1 MQSFD
6 RLVRMVQKGYER
18 MAGSGAPSFAV
29 QLPGAD
35 PAVFGRGDPAATV
48 VVNDRRGA
56 TALARMDAMAVC
68 EAYLAGALDVVGDIK
83 PLLALRS
90 MFADRHPLR
99 SVMRF
104 VRPLLVGQVAA
115 DRAWIAEHYDREPE
129 FYLLFLDSRHRCY
142 SQGVFAHDGEALE
155 DAITRK
161 LEFALES
168 IGAKPGDRVLD
179 VGGGW
184 GAFTQYAGQR
194 GIRVTSLTI
203 SRESEG
209 FISALIH
216 GEQLPC
222 EVRREHL
229 WEHQPAERYDAIVN
243 LGVTEHLP
251 DYGQTLQH
259 YARLL
264 KPGGRICLDAS
275 ATRQKYDVS
284 AFFERYI
291 FRGNGTPLCL
301 HDYLREV
308 ARSPFE
314 VETVINDRHNYGLT
328 TLHWARNLDAHRAEI
343 EATWGKAAYRVF
355 QLYLWGCVD
364 GFERDQ
370 IQAYRWVLRLKSQ
383 GIGNR
388 E

>member
-6 RLVRMVQKGYER
+6 VLVRMVQRGYER
-18 MAGSGAPSFAV
+18 IGGSGAPSFAV

-56 TALARMDAMAVC
+56 LALARMDAMAVC

-83 PLLALRS
+83 PLLGLRD
-90 MFADRHPLR
+90 MFRDRHPLR
-99 SVMRF
+99 SALRF

-115 DRAWIAEHYDREPE
+115 DRAWISEHYDREPE
-129 FYLLFLDSRHRCY
+129 FYLLFLDQRHRCY
-142 SQGVFAHDGEALE
+142 SQGVFAHADEALE

-161 LEFALES
+161 LDFALDS
-168 IGAKPGDRVLD
+168 VGARPGDRVLD

-184 GAFTQYAGQR
+184 GAFTEHGGRR
-194 GIRVTSLTI
+194 GVRVTSLTI
-203 SRESEG
+203 SRESEA
-209 FISALIH
+209 FIGALIR
-216 GEQLPC
+216 GDGLPC

-229 WEHQPAERYDAIVN
+229 WEHQPAEPYDAIVN

-251 DYGQTLQH
+251 DYGQTLRH

-264 KPGGRICLDAS
+264 KPGGRVCLDAS

-314 VETVINDRHNYGLT
+314 VETVLNDRHNYGLT
-328 TLHWARNLDAHRAEI
+328 TLHWARNLDRARDEI
-343 EATWGKAAYRVF
+343 ERRWGKAAYRVF

-364 GFERDQ
+364 GFERDE
-370 IQAYRWVLRLKSQ
+370 IQAYRWVLRLK
-383 GIGNR
+383 G
-388 E
+388 

>member
-6 RLVRMVQKGYER
+6 RLVRMVQRGYE
-18 MAGSGAPSFAV
+18 GVGKHGAPSFAL
-29 QLPGAD
+29 QLPGGD

-56 TALARMDAMAVC
+56 AALATMDALAVC
-68 EAYLAGALDVVGDIK
+68 EAYLNGALDVVGEIK

-90 MFADRHPLR
+90 MFSDRHPLR

-104 VRPLLVGQVAA
+104 VRPLLVGQVSS
-115 DRAWIAEHYDREPE
+115 DRAFIAEHYDREPE
-129 FYLLFLDSRHRCY
+129 FYLLFLDARHRCY
-142 SQGVFAHDGEALE
+142 SQGVFAHADEPLE

-161 LEFALES
+161 LDFALDS
-168 IGAKPGDRVLD
+168 IGARPGDRVLD

-184 GAFTQYAGQR
+184 GAFTQYAGQK
-194 GIRVTSLTI
+194 GVRVTSLTI
-203 SRESEG
+203 SRESEA
-209 FISALIH
+209 FINALIH

-222 EVRREHL
+222 AVRREHL
-229 WEHQPAERYDAIVN
+229 WEHEPAQRYDAIVN

-251 DYGQTLQH
+251 NYAETLKH

-284 AFFERYI
+284 TFFERYV

-301 HDYLREV
+301 HDYLGAV

-314 VETVINDRHNYGLT
+314 IETVLNDRENYRLT
-328 TLHWARNLDAHRAEI
+328 TLHWARNLDQHREQI
-343 EATWGKAAYRVF
+343 EARWGKAAYRVF

-364 GFERDQ
+364 GFERDE
-370 IQAYRWVLRLKSQ
+370 IQAYRWVMRLN
-383 GIGNR
+383 G
-388 E
+388 

>member
-6 RLVRMVQKGYER
+6 RVVRMVQRGYE
-18 MAGSGAPSFAV
+18 AVGSHGAPSFALRL
-29 QLPGAD
+29 QGGD

-56 TALARMDAMAVC
+56 AALATREALAVC
-68 EAYLAGALDVVGDIK
+68 EAYLNGALDVVGEIK
-83 PLLALRS
+83 PLLALRH
-90 MFADRHPLR
+90 MFSDRHPLR

-104 VRPLLVGQVAA
+104 VRPLLVGQVSS
-115 DRAWIAEHYDREPE
+115 DRAFISEHYDREPE
-129 FYLLFLDSRHRCY
+129 FYLLFLDGRHRCY
-142 SQGVFAHDGEALE
+142 SQGVFAHAEETLE

-161 LEFALES
+161 LDFALDA

-184 GAFTQYAGQR
+184 GAFTQYAGQK
-194 GIRVTSLTI
+194 GVRVTSLTI
-203 SRESEG
+203 SRESEA
-209 FISALIH
+209 FINALIH

-229 WEHQPAERYDAIVN
+229 WEHDPAQRYDGILN

-251 DYGQTLQH
+251 DYGATLKH

-314 VETVINDRHNYGLT
+314 VEAVINDGHNYGLT
-328 TLHWARNLDAHRAEI
+328 TLHWARNVGGPR
-343 EATWGKAAYRVF
+343 EATEPRCGRSA
-355 QLYLWGCVD
+355 
-364 GFERDQ
+364 E
-370 IQAYRWVLRLKSQ
+370 
-383 GIGNR
+383 
-388 E
+388 

>member
-1 MQSFD
+1 MQGFD

-18 MAGSGAPSFAV
+18 IGGSGAPSFAV
-29 QLPGAD
+29 QLPGAA
-35 PAVFGRGDPAATV
+35 PTVFGRGDPEATV

-56 TALARMDAMAVC
+56 AALARMDAMAVC
-68 EAYLAGALDVVGDIK
+68 EAYLAGALDVVGDIRH
-83 PLLALRS
+83 LLALRS
-90 MFADRHPLR
+90 MFADRHPLH

-104 VRPLLVGQVAA
+104 VRPLLVGQVAS
-115 DRAWIAEHYDREPE
+115 DRAWIAEHYDREPA
-129 FYLLFLDSRHRCY
+129 FYLLFLDARHRCY

-161 LEFALES
+161 LDFALES
-168 IGAKPGDRVLD
+168 VGAKPGDRVLD

-184 GAFTQYAGQR
+184 GAFTQHAGQK
-194 GIRVTSLTI
+194 GVRVTSLTI

-209 FISALIH
+209 FIGALIR

-229 WEHQPAERYDAIVN
+229 WEHHPAERYDAIVN

-251 DYGQTLQH
+251 DYGETLKH

-301 HDYLREV
+301 HDYLAQV

-328 TLHWARNLDAHRAEI
+328 TLHWARNLDAHRAQI
-343 EATWGKAAYRVF
+343 EATWGTAAYRVF

-364 GFERDQ
+364 GFERDE
-370 IQAYRWVLRLKSQ
+370 IQAYRWVLRLKS
-383 GIGNR
+383 
-388 E
+388 

>member
-1 MQSFD
+1 MVSFD
-6 RLVRMVQKGYER
+6 RLVGMVQKGYER
-18 MAGSGAPSFAV
+18 MAGQGAPPIAL
-29 QLPGAD
+29 QMPGAQ
-35 PAVFGRGDPAATV
+35 PAVFGRGEPAATLV
-48 VVNDRRGA
+48 VRDRRGA
-56 TALARMDAMAVC
+56 AALATMDAMAVC
-68 EAYLAGALDVVGDIK
+68 EAYLAGALDVVGEIK

-90 MFADRHPLR
+90 MFSDRHPVR

-104 VRPLLVGQVAA
+104 VRPLLVGQVAS

-129 FYLLFLDSRHRCY
+129 FYLLFLDGRHRCY

-161 LEFALES
+161 LDFALDS
-168 IGAKPGDRVLD
+168 VGAKPGDRVLD

-184 GAFTQYAGQR
+184 GAFTQYAGGK

-203 SRESEG
+203 SRQSEA
-209 FISALIH
+209 FIQALIH
-216 GEQLPC
+216 GEGLPC

-229 WEHQPAERYDAIVN
+229 WEHQPAEPYDAIVN

-251 DYGQTLQH
+251 DYGRTLQQ

-301 HDYLREV
+301 HDYLHQV

-314 VETVINDRHNYGLT
+314 VETVINDRRNYGLT
-328 TLHWARNLDAHRAEI
+328 TLHWARNLDRHRDEI
-343 EATWGKAAYRVF
+343 ERRWGKAAYRVF

-364 GFERDQ
+364 GFERDK
-370 IQAYRWVLRLKSQ
+370 IQAYRWVLRL
-383 GIGNR
+383 ND
-388 E
+388 

>member
-1 MQSFD
+1 
-6 RLVRMVQKGYER
+6 
-18 MAGSGAPSFAV
+18 
-29 QLPGAD
+29 
-35 PAVFGRGDPAATV
+35 
-48 VVNDRRGA
+48 
-56 TALARMDAMAVC
+56 
-68 EAYLAGALDVVGDIK
+68 
-83 PLLALRS
+83 
-90 MFADRHPLR
+90 
-99 SVMRF
+99 
-104 VRPLLVGQVAA
+104 VGQVSS
-115 DRAWIAEHYDREPE
+115 DRAFIAEHYDREPE
-129 FYLLFLDSRHRCY
+129 FYLLFLDGRHRCY
-142 SQGVFAHDGEALE
+142 SQGVFAHADEALE

-161 LEFALES
+161 LDFALNS
-168 IGAKPGDRVLD
+168 IGARPGDRVLD

-184 GAFTQYAGQR
+184 GAFTQYGGQN
-194 GIRVTSLTI
+194 GVRVTSLTI
-203 SRESEG
+203 SRESEA
-209 FISALIH
+209 FINALIH

-229 WEHQPAERYDAIVN
+229 WEHHPAERYDAIVN

-251 DYGQTLQH
+251 NYGETLKH

-284 AFFERYI
+284 TFFERYV

-314 VETVINDRHNYGLT
+314 IETVLNDRENYGLT
-328 TLHWARNLDAHRAEI
+328 TLHWARNLDQHREQI
-343 EATWGKAAYRVF
+343 EARWGKAAYRVF

-370 IQAYRWVLRLKSQ
+370 IQAYRWVMRLR
-383 GIGNR
+383 G
-388 E
+388 